1 MSDLPAYIICPVM
14 AMQKRFIFAYTSRLT
29 SYQFDFMSDSSQ
41 NNIKVNVE
49 TRYIEEQSSP
59 EKNAFVFAYTIT
71 IQNEGQK
78 TARLLNRRWVITDSN
93 HKVQEV
99 RGDGVVG
106 EQPVLKPGEQFV
118 YTSGT
123 MLETSVGTMK
133 GSYQMESD
141 DGSKFDTPIHE
152 FVLSIPRTLH

>member
-1 MSDLPAYIICPVM
+1 MPDAQL
-14 AMQKRFIFAYTSRLT
+14 
-29 SYQFDFMSDSSQ
+29 
-41 NNIKVNVE
+41 NNIQVDVE
-49 TRYIEEQSSP
+49 TRYIEDQSNPEQ
-59 EKNAFVFAYTIT
+59 NYYVFAYTIT
-71 IQNEGQK
+71 IQNKGEQ
-78 TARLLNRRWVITDSN
+78 TAQLLSRHWVITDSN

-133 GSYQMESD
+133 GSYQMKGD
-141 DGSKFDTPIHE
+141 DGLQFDAAVDE
-152 FVLSIPRTLH
+152 FVLSTPRVLH

>member
-1 MSDLPAYIICPVM
+1 MIESH
-14 AMQKRFIFAYTSRLT
+14 
-29 SYQFDFMSDSSQ
+29 Q
-41 NNIKVNVE
+41 NSIKVDVE
-49 TRYIEEQSSP
+49 TQYIEEQSNP
-59 EKNAFVFAYTIT
+59 EQNYFVFAYTIT
-71 IQNEGQK
+71 IQNKGEQ
-78 TARLLNRRWVITDSN
+78 TAQLLTRHWVITDSN

-123 MLETSVGTMK
+123 MLETSVGTMR

-141 DGSKFDTPIHE
+141 DGSKFDAPIDE
-152 FVLSIPRTLH
+152 FVLSAPRVLH